1 MRDALDFWFGVC
13 LYCYS
18 WFDYWWVCYLAI
30 LDFGCVMLWV
40 LVFGFRVVVDCGGV
54 CCGLIF
60 GLLAGLDCLWVCGIV
75 DFGIL
80 FSGLGALVG
89 CLLVFGLW
97 LGLFGFCLGVVRIL
111 FLVGLLVFV
120 VGCSFLISCAW
131 LVSCYYLRWFV
142 AA

>member
-18 WFDYWWVCYLAI
+18 WFDYWWVCYLSI
-30 LDFGCVMLWV
+30 LDFGCVMLW
-40 LVFGFRVVVDCGGV
+40 GACFRFPGGCRLRRCLLWVDFWASGW
-54 CCGLIF
+54 F
-60 GLLAGLDCLWVCGIV
+60 GLLVSLWACRFR
-75 DFGIL
+75 DFV
-80 FSGLGALVG
+80 SGLVALVG

-111 FLVGLLVFV
+111 LLVGLLVFV

>member
-1 MRDALDFWFGVC
+1 M
-13 LYCYS
+13 
-18 WFDYWWVCYLAI
+18 
-30 LDFGCVMLWV
+30 
-40 LVFGFRVVVDCGGV
+40 
-54 CCGLIF
+54 
-60 GLLAGLDCLWVCGIV
+60 
-75 DFGIL
+75 
-80 FSGLGALVG
+80 ALVG

-131 LVSCYYLRWFV
+131 LVSCYYLCWFV